1 MSRMLAEYLARLATQ
16 YVFERAKPFAGSA
29 FASFLRHDIAVEAK
43 KITLSMNQATRP
55 STTNTVKGAGV
66 SSCAAAPRMQ
76 T

>member
-1 MSRMLAEYLARLATQ
+1 MLAEYLARLATQ

-43 KITLSMNQATRP
+43 KTITLSMNQATRP